1 MFLFAAS
8 NGESAKEVML
18 TLENAKCTCLHRSP
32 MRHLGTRGQVAGKLA
47 HKPNSHLPPPP
58 RLFSLAVVLSSN
70 LQMELL
76 GFLDDINGEHP
87 HRLVDYTKQKR
98 FVIVHTR

>member
-47 HKPNSHLPPPP
+47 HKPNSHRPPPP
-58 RLFSLAVVLSSN
+58 TFFSGCGTFFELAN
-70 LQMELL
+70 GTF
-76 GFLDDINGEHP
+76 GFLGRHKRRTSTSAR
-87 HRLVDYTKQKR
+87 RLY
-98 FVIVHTR
+98 